1 MLRKLYTALF
11 PDSKKDESRTV
22 LVGLATW
29 LILISGTTFIS
40 LIDAFH

>member
-11 PDSKKDESRTV
+11 PKSDDKESGNV
-22 LVGLATW
+22 LVGLAAW
-29 LILISGTTFIS
+29 LILISSTTFIS